1 MDQRKKAWIVV
12 FSGLGVNLTLGVLY
26 AWGVISAALIDQ
38 LEWTATQ
45 TQIPYMVASAIFA
58 FTMVP
63 AGRMQD
69 KLGPRLV
76 LLLASVLAGAGFVFS
91 GMRLGVVEL
100 TIFFGIFFGLAMG
113 FGYAS
118 PTPAAVKW
126 FHSNHRGF
134 ITGLVVSGFGL
145 APIYIA
151 PLANLLLDQI
161 GIQAT
166 FITLG
171 IFFFAIVFGFSF
183 LIKNPPPGH
192 VPLPLE
198 TKRKPPVRLIRQ
210 DVDYG
215 QMLRCKQFYLIWSLF
230 FFGTFAGLLIIGQ
243 MQKIGQEQ
251 AGMQN
256 AFIIVTVYALFNFLG
271 RISWGSIS
279 DHIGRKQTL
288 FVMFAI
294 QVLVFLLF
302 PFLTHPFALL
312 IGKSLVGFTFG
323 GMLTIFPALTADL
336 YGVKHLGV
344 NYGLMITAWGV
355 GGVLGPLF
363 GGMAR
368 DITGGYDASYIAAMV
383 LSAFGAV
390 LSLMITLPKPT
401 PGSKTA
407 HARTLGEPDLSVQPP
422 VAPENTSE

>member
-1 MDQRKKAWIVV
+1 MDQKKKAWIVV

-26 AWGVISAALIDQ
+26 SWGVISAALIDQ

-58 FTMVP
+58 FTMIP

-69 KLGPRLV
+69 RLGPRIV
-76 LLLASVLAGAGFVFS
+76 LLLASILAGAGFVLS
-91 GMRLGVVEL
+91 GLQLGVIEL
-100 TIFFGIFFGLAMG
+100 TIFFGIMFGLAMG

-126 FHSNHRGF
+126 YHTNHRGF

-151 PLANLLLDQI
+151 PLANTLLDRI
-161 GIQAT
+161 GIQMT
-166 FITLG
+166 FITFG
-171 IFFFAIVFGFSF
+171 VFFFLIVFTLSF

-192 VPLPLE
+192 VPIELQV
-198 TKRKPPVRLIRQ
+198 KRTPPVRMARQ
-210 DVDYG
+210 DVDYK
-215 QMLRCKQFYLIWSLF
+215 QMLKCKQFYLIWLLF

-251 AGMQN
+251 AGMEN
-256 AFIIVTVYALFNFLG
+256 AFLIVAVYAFFNFLG

-279 DHIGRKQTL
+279 DQIGRKQTL

-302 PFLTHPFALL
+302 PLFSHPFTLL
-312 IGKSLVGFTFG
+312 LGKSFVGFTFG
-323 GMLTIFPALTADL
+323 GMLTIFPALSADL

-344 NYGLMITAWGV
+344 NYGLMITAWGF

-368 DITGGYDASYIAAMV
+368 DITGGYNASYIAAMI
-383 LSAFGAV
+383 LSALGAG
-390 LSLMITLPKPT
+390 LSLTIKLPK
-401 PGSKTA
+401 GSKATTD
-407 HARTLGEPDLSVQPP
+407 RLPNPESQKSESVQLTT
-422 VAPENTSE
+422 AQEQAND